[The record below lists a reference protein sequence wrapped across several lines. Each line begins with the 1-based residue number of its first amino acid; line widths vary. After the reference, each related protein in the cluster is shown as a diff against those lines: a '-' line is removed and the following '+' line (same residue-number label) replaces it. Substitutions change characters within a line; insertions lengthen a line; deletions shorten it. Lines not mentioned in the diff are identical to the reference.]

1 MKPYGFLVAIFISG
15 ILALFFDFTENQ
27 WGFYI
32 TKPTTTFI
40 ILLYALR
47 YRKKELK
54 NYNLRICLGLFFCL
68 VGDTLLLFDTYFI
81 FGLVSFLIGHLC
93 FLVAFYG
100 QQGFKWPKSIGLLL
114 ILTAMTILYLC
125 FPNLGVLKI
134 PVFAYVGVI
143 VLMSWQGIALQQN
156 NLRSNFRRVGWAVSL
171 FMFSDSLLALNK
183 FYLSIPFS
191 GLLILSTYWT
201 SVFLFAQSISIS
213 DINLKKVR

>member
-32 TKPTTTFI
+32 TKPTTTLI
-40 ILLYALR
+40 ILLYALQ

-114 ILTAMTILYLC
+114 ILTAMAILYLC

-156 NLRSNFRRVGWAVSL
+156 NLRSNFRRVGWAVGL

>member
-114 ILTAMTILYLC
+114 ILAAMTILYLC

-156 NLRSNFRRVGWAVSL
+156 NLRSNFRRVGWAVGL

-183 FYLSIPFS
+183 FYLSIPYS

>member
-114 ILTAMTILYLC
+114 ILTAITILYLC

-156 NLRSNFRRVGWAVSL
+156 NLRSNFRRVGWAVVL

-183 FYLSIPFS
+183 FYLSIPYS

>member
-40 ILLYALR
+40 ILLYALH

-156 NLRSNFRRVGWAVSL
+156 NLRSNFRRVGWAVGL

>member
-40 ILLYALR
+40 ILLYALQ

-114 ILTAMTILYLC
+114 ILTAMAILYLC

-156 NLRSNFRRVGWAVSL
+156 NLRSNFRRVGWAVVL

-183 FYLSIPFS
+183 FYLSIPYS

-201 SVFLFAQSISIS
+201 SVFLFAQSLSIS

>member
-40 ILLYALR
+40 ILLYALQ

-156 NLRSNFRRVGWAVSL
+156 NLRSNFRRVGWAVGL

-213 DINLKKVR
+213 DINLKKLR